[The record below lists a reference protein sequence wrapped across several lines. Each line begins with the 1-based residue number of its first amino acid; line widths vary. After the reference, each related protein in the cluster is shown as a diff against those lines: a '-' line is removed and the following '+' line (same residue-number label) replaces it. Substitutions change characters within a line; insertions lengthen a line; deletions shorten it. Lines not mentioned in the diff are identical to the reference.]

1 VVFSSLSAWSGRFEL
16 KPISPLPCP
25 APTPRFIAA
34 LEGNVS
40 HLAFLLICVTWGA
53 SFILM
58 ERATHAFGPV
68 GVGIGRL
75 LGGAAVLA
83 GVWWVQRGRHRVSWG
98 DVVRIAGV
106 ALVGTSWPFV
116 VQPYCLAQGFGHSYF
131 GMMVAL
137 VPLATIVVS
146 VPMLGVWPTA
156 RQLVGVV
163 GGFVCMLVLLQDG
176 AARGMST
183 WLLALGLTTPLS
195 YALGNTYL
203 KWKLSHV
210 HSVPL
215 TTLVLVTAAAW
226 LVPLEL
232 IPGALSA
239 LDLSG
244 PSQPDQVA
252 MAVASLALLGM
263 VGTGVAVLAFIH
275 LVVKEGPLFAGMVT
289 YVVPV
294 FALMWGAFDGETIT
308 LRQLVAIGGVLGMV
322 ALVQLGGAGNV
333 KLEAGE
339 EREEP
344 HFCPSE
350 NPADAPLVGQ
360 EMSSRHE

>member
-1 VVFSSLSAWSGRFEL
+1 
-16 KPISPLPCP
+16 
-25 APTPRFIAA
+25 
-34 LEGNVS
+34 VS
-40 HLAFLLICVTWGA
+40 HLEFLLICVTWGA

-75 LGGAAVLA
+75 LGGAVVLA
-83 GVWWVQRGRHRVSWG
+83 GVWWIQRSRHRVTWA
-98 DVVRIAGV
+98 DVARIAGV

-116 VQPYCLAQGFGHSYF
+116 VQPYCLGRGFGHSYF

-146 VPMLGVWPTA
+146 VPMLGVWPTW
-156 RQLVGVV
+156 RQLVGVL
-163 GGFVCMLVLLQDG
+163 GGFVCMLLLLQDG
-176 AARGMST
+176 AARGMSAG
-183 WLLALGLTTPLS
+183 LLALALTTPLS

-210 HSVPL
+210 HAVPL
-215 TTLVLVTAAAW
+215 TALVLVLAALW
-226 LVPLEL
+226 LAPFEVVPGLLEQL
-232 IPGALSA
+232 GLT
-239 LDLSG
+239 G
-244 PSQPDQVA
+244 PSQPRDVA
-252 MAVASLALLGM
+252 MALGALAVLGV

-294 FALMWGAFDGETIT
+294 FALLWGAFDGETIT
-308 LRQLVAIGGVLGMV
+308 TRQLVAMAGVLAMV
-322 ALVQLGGAGNV
+322 ALVQFGDRAVIQDVVG
-333 KLEAGE
+333 EAA
-339 EREEP
+339 EP

-350 NPADAPLVGQ
+350 NPADAPSPL
-360 EMSSRHE
+360 ESR